1 MLAAVLGILFIV
13 CRVKYSFQIKGKK
26 QLAVLL
32 SVFLWFGITCFYAI
46 DRAMAF
52 VGVIKMLPL
61 PLGYLFFM
69 QFSDETRQK
78 ATGYIAHIGCFM
90 VLAGILALPFPALKE
105 QLWQVGRL
113 GGFFQYSNTCALYL
127 LAGRAVIC
135 NQWMVKSE
143 NPKKKNGDQQ
153 CTVKRDKIQILEGI
167 VLLAGLLLTGSR
179 GVMLLFFGYL
189 IWFIR
194 HLSSQKAKKYGI
206 FCIVAVFAPFLMQ
219 NS

>member
-1 MLAAVLGILFIV
+1 MAQQNSKKKTKNQIQWKSSPYKRTKEEAAVFTVLLLSAFLYGGFYEFSGAMLAAVLGILLIV

-90 VLAGILALPFPALKE
+90 VLAGILALD
-105 QLWQVGRL
+105 R
-113 GGFFQYSNTCALYL
+113 
-127 LAGRAVIC
+127 
-135 NQWMVKSE
+135 KS
-143 NPKKKNGDQQ
+143 
-153 CTVKRDKIQILEGI
+153 V
-167 VLLAGLLLTGSR
+167 V
-179 GVMLLFFGYL
+179 
-189 IWFIR
+189 
-194 HLSSQKAKKYGI
+194 
-206 FCIVAVFAPFLMQ
+206 
-219 NS
+219 

>member
-1 MLAAVLGILFIV
+1 MAQQNSKKKTKNQIQWKSSPYKRTKEEAAVFTVLLLSAFLYGGFYEFSGAMLAAVLGILLIV

-78 ATGYIAHIGCFM
+78 TTGYIAHIGCFM
-90 VLAGILALPFPALKE
+90 VLAGILALPFSALKE
-105 QLWQVGRL
+105 QLWQAGRL
-113 GGFFQYSNTCALYL
+113 GGFFQYSNTCA
-127 LAGRAVIC
+127 
-135 NQWMVKSE
+135 NFS
-143 NPKKKNGDQQ
+143 
-153 CTVKRDKIQILEGI
+153 
-167 VLLAGLLLTGSR
+167 S
-179 GVMLLFFGYL
+179 FF
-189 IWFIR
+189 I
-194 HLSSQKAKKYGI
+194 
-206 FCIVAVFAPFLMQ
+206 
-219 NS
+219 N